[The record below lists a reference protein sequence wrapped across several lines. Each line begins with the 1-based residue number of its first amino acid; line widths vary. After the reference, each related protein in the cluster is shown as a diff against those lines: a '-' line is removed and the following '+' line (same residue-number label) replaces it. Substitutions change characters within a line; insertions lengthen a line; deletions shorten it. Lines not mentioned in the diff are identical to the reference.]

1 MTIAVKRYAST
12 MTGAPTLSGTAGA
25 AVTLLNACLVDGF
38 NVKAVSS
45 AAHTAGVAT
54 VATSSDHGYAV
65 HDVIALSGANESAW
79 NDEFRVLTVPD
90 STHFTFA
97 IASGT
102 ATPATGTLSAKIA
115 PLGWSKPFSGT
126 NKAAYLPKAG
136 YVQRYLR
143 VRDDA
148 TTPPSASGRWAVIRG
163 YEAMTAIDTGTG
175 LFPTSAQR
183 TNGLILQKSSTSDA
197 TARAWWLVGDGGIF
211 YLGTDWY
218 GPDLGG
224 RWVYGHVF
232 GDIQS
237 LRPGDGYSSLIVAA
251 NDEVDNNE
259 FGVLTN
265 AQYPTQL
272 GKYLARAY
280 GQTGTAIA
288 AGMMGDH
295 GASQSLGYGGYE
307 KPSVSGRDLLFSPV
321 AVVAANEMRS
331 RALPGLYQ
339 PLHTKP
345 LTDYDLLGSLADLP
359 GRTLWAVPVGV
370 SNTGYTGQALFDIT
384 GPWR

>member
-175 LFPTSAQR
+175 LFPTSAQS

-211 YLGTDWY
+211 YLGTAWY
-218 GPDLGG
+218 APDLDL
-224 RWVYGHVF
+224 VYVTAF
-232 GDIQS
+232 GDINS
-237 LRPGDGYSSLIVAA
+237 LRAADGYSSLIVAA
-251 NDEVDNNE
+251 LNENDYSY
-259 FGVLTN
+259 FGN
-265 AQYPTQL
+265 FGDAIETQAA
-272 GKYLARAY
+272 KYLARGYA
-280 GQTGTAIA
+280 QTGTAIA
-288 AGMMGDH
+288 AGMVGDN
-295 GASQSLGYGGYE
+295 GVSVYLGRGGYE

-339 PLHTKP
+339 PLHTQP
-345 LTDYDLLGSLADLP
+345 LTDYDLVGSIPDLP
-359 GRTLWAVPVGV
+359 GRSLWAVPVG
-370 SNTGYTGQALFDIT
+370 GPYFGGPGQALFDIT